1 MNKTYQSFDDFN
13 NDINELTSRIQSDGK
28 CYDAIIAIARG
39 GITISHF
46 LANRLGIKDV
56 LNITASSYDNE
67 SRVSDVK
74 LTNVPGISDKQRKG
88 EVKLL
93 IVDDIS
99 DTGET
104 FKAVVDYFSNLVNVN
119 VETLSLFVNKT
130 TSFIPDYYAHQV
142 DNEWIVF
149 CWDNP
154 NE

>member
-28 CYDAIIAIARG
+28 QYDAIIAIARG

-46 LANRLGIKDV
+46 LANRLGIKNV
-56 LNITASSYDNE
+56 FNITASSYENE
-67 SRVSDVK
+67 SRISDVK
-74 LTNVPGISDKQRKG
+74 LTNVPNISSLQRKG
-88 EVKLL
+88 EVNLL

-104 FKAVVDYFSNLVNVN
+104 FKAVVDYFSSLVDVN
-119 VETLSLFVNKT
+119 VETLSLFINKT
-130 TSFIPDYYAHQV
+130 TSFVPNYYSHKV
-142 DNEWIVF
+142 NNEWIVF